1 MEEKPDTTL
10 FDEYK
15 FLTKEEMERLNLT
28 QYIGSSAV
36 RAYLHG
42 FVVRYE
48 LYKKVK
54 LASFTH
60 LQFIRVSL
68 ECLSIYLVLDILFP
82 LLYLAIHLV
91 TTGCL
96 IS

>member
-10 FDEYK
+10 FDDYK

-60 LQFIRVSL
+60 LHI
-68 ECLSIYLVLDILFP
+68 
-82 LLYLAIHLV
+82 IH
-91 TTGCL
+91 
-96 IS
+96 

>member
-42 FVVRYE
+42 FIVRYE
-48 LYKKVK
+48 LYKKVN

-60 LQFIRVSL
+60 LHTTHYMNYTFIL
-68 ECLSIYLVLDILFP
+68 CWIFL
-82 LLYLAIHLV
+82 
-91 TTGCL
+91 
-96 IS
+96 